1 VAMQVKENK
10 GEKVV
15 SVVERRG
22 VKAGLCGENE
32 NISYEGKIV
41 WSVVEEIRKE
51 GCGGVVN

>member
-1 VAMQVKENK
+1 VVMQVKENK
-10 GEKVV
+10 GENVV

-41 WSVVEEIRKE
+41 WSVVEKIRKE